1 MTVTVEHYKNRAL
14 LIMEP
19 YVTARSSTHKAS
31 FEYNTGSDP
40 MASQVAPVLKN
51 LPVDAGIVRNVG
63 SIPGLGRSPEEGT
76 ATHSSILAW
85 RIPWTEEPGSL
96 LSKGCTESDMT
107 EVT

>member
-1 MTVTVEHYKNRAL
+1 MTVTAEHYKNRAL

-19 YVTARSSTHKAS
+19 YVTARPSTHKAS

-63 SIPGLGRSPEEGT
+63 SIPGLGRSPGGGHGNSLQYSCLENPHGYSNL
-76 ATHSSILAW
+76 AGYSSWGGKEL
-85 RIPWTEEPGSL
+85 
-96 LSKGCTESDMT
+96 DMN
-107 EVT
+107 E

>member
-1 MTVTVEHYKNRAL
+1 MHR
-14 LIMEP
+14 P
-19 YVTARSSTHKAS
+19 STHKAS

-40 MASQVAPVLKN
+40 TASQVAPVLKN
-51 LPVDAGIVRNVG
+51 LPIDAGIVRNVG

-96 LSKGCTESDMT
+96 LSKGCTESDLT
-107 EVT
+107 KVT